1 MTKTTEA
8 PVVGAFGMGVLL
20 FFWWVRSLAMQTT
33 NSGYAD
39 KTAIDILIEIRELCN
54 QGIVMEVQVCLRFGA
69 GKLLPMFKR

>member
-1 MTKTTEA
+1 MA
-8 PVVGAFGMGVLL
+8 
-20 FFWWVRSLAMQTT
+20 AMR
-33 NSGYAD
+33 D